1 MEADLLINN
10 PTIFKK
16 YHYTSNCLGVPV
28 KKTDDWCI
36 KSNNGVAKEL
46 VQGGTNCHHLFSIYY
61 WTLEDGAKLS
71 QHIPEVYHSPGGKE
85 RFWDLTPLL
94 YFQKEYHVEI
104 IDCKMEDINEIDTLR
119 DLRAIDPMY
128 SLF

>member
-1 MEADLLINN
+1 ME
-10 PTIFKK
+10 
-16 YHYTSNCLGVPV
+16 
-28 KKTDDWCI
+28 KTDDWCI
-36 KSNNGVAKEL
+36 KSKNGVAKEL

-61 WTLEDGAKLS
+61 WTSEDGAKLS